1 MLTLDMET
9 SQLDSKNPR
18 IRLKNNTAGSMRMAC
33 AERVWGV
40 LLNTQKICVFHFSTL
55 ESVLLV
61 EPARIDTQSK
71 FVFDTLMELV
81 FLGEIVSTSTLL
93 TRMEFTSLR

>member
-18 IRLKNNTAGSMRMAC
+18 VRLRNNTAGSMRMAC
-33 AERVWGV
+33 AERVLCV
-40 LLNTQKICVFHFSTL
+40 LLSIQKSYAFPFSTL
-55 ESVLLV
+55 ESVLWLG
-61 EPARIDTQSK
+61 PARIDTQSK